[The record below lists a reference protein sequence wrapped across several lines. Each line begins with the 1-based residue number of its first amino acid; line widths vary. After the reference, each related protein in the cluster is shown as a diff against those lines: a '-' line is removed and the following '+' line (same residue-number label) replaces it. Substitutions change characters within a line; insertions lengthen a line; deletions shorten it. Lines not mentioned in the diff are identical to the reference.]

1 LIVVRDKIN
10 TEYRKNIDE
19 TETDKLNEVCIVTKE
34 DKRTNNNLQNTT
46 QKSKDPTIISI
57 SEINLT
63 KLTKYLNHSPKFN

>member
-1 LIVVRDKIN
+1 MADN
-10 TEYRKNIDE
+10 TK
-19 TETDKLNEVCIVTKE
+19 KE